1 MSPTAFGQIWR
12 RHVEAL
18 DETRKLWL
26 ESPWAHDE
34 QERARAMAQVLST
47 LRSAFNIGIAPH
59 QSFPYF
65 DKHPFHHPV
74 THSWGLCCPDFHY
87 RHAFIDGARSYRIR
101 GHRGAG
107 HWSEFHLQ
115 GGFWGDPDYAQL
127 GAWDIDDFA
136 TGPDGSFE
144 IILSAEHH
152 DGNWIRLEP
161 DRPDYMIVVRDAI
174 YDWVRDESTHLEIE
188 PLGDAPI
195 EIGYIGE
202 DELYRRI
209 DKASTF
215 ILTSAKHW
223 IARAKEI
230 VDEVGY
236 NRFWEGREANIG
248 GIQHAG
254 YHFMMFDL
262 RAGEALV
269 IEVDVPARAKF
280 WGIQTADLCQQTLDY
295 LNHQSS
301 LNAHQT
307 HIDPDGRARF
317 VLSLE
322 DPGVP
327 NWIDPAGVKRGIAA
341 WRWVHADFVPTS
353 LVREV
358 PLEKVR
364 ALLHPDTPQV
374 THAERAAVIAERRA
388 GIRRLYA
395 L

>member
-1 MSPTAFGQIWR
+1 MDADQFAGIWKR
-12 RHVEAL
+12 YLGAL
-18 DETRKLWL
+18 DETRMLWL
-26 ESPWAHDE
+26 DSPWARDE
-34 QERARAMAQVLST
+34 QERARAIIQVLNT
-47 LRSAFNIGIAPH
+47 LRSAFNINIAPRPR
-59 QSFPYF
+59 FPYF

-74 THSWGLCCPDFHY
+74 SHTWGLCCPDFHY
-87 RHAFIDGARSYRIR
+87 RHAFIDGAGDYRIR
-101 GHRGAG
+101 GQRRAG

-115 GGFWGDPDYAQL
+115 GGFWGDPHYAQL
-127 GAWDIDDFA
+127 GTWDLDDFVFDA
-136 TGPDGSFE
+136 DGSFE
-144 IILSAEHH
+144 IVLSAKHH

-161 DRPDYMIVVRDAI
+161 DRSDYMVVVRDVI
-174 YDWVRDESTHLEIE
+174 YDWERDEPTRLEIE
-188 PLGDAPI
+188 PIGDRTI

-202 DELYRRI
+202 AELYRRV

-230 VDEVGY
+230 VEEVGY
-236 NRFWEGREANIG
+236 NRFWEGRETNIG
-248 GIQHAG
+248 GIQHAS
-254 YHFMMFDL
+254 YHFMVFDI
-262 RAGEALV
+262 ADDNALV

-301 LNAHQT
+301 LNAHQAMV
-307 HIDPDGRARF
+307 DPDGKARF
-317 VLSLE
+317 VLSLG

-353 LVREV
+353 QVRV
-358 PLEKVR
+358 VQFKDVR
-364 ALLHPDTPQV
+364 SLLHPETPQV
-374 THAERAAVIAERRA
+374 ASHERAAVIARRRA